1 MNNALN
7 HSLHNSLRSNEH
19 SNFQSTVS
27 VLAESRINQQNSQQS
42 KQQEKQQ
49 ALIHNMLS
57 SFTGHGLDD
66 LNNANLMSRVD
77 TKFILPISF
86 LAELLQQVKED
97 YTVLD
102 IDQKRI
108 FSYHNQYLDSDD
120 MRFYQDHHNGKL
132 NRFKIRRRNYLDTN
146 TEYLEVKFK
155 NNKKRTIKTR
165 IKLSEPVPNKMSK
178 QAIAQTT
185 TNDTCSQFISHEISN
200 KFDDA
205 FISQL
210 SVKQQGGYRRIAL
223 ANEQKAERLTLD
235 FDLWYKK
242 DEFNKAVQL
251 PGFFIAELKQNKK
264 SKRSPFYQLMTAN
277 NIAPVSFSKY
287 CIGCSL
293 LYGKQ
298 LKSNKFKSLL
308 SRINQFSQL
317 NLPQSQMSN

>member
-1 MNNALN
+1 MNNAI
-7 HSLHNSLRSNEH
+7 SNEH
-19 SNFQSTVS
+19 SNFQCTESA
-27 VLAESRINQQNSQQS
+27 LAESQIEYFPANSTAIDENKNNQQGAQQV
-42 KQQEKQQ
+42 
-49 ALIHNMLS
+49 LINNILS

-77 TKFILPISF
+77 TKFILPIHF
-86 LAELLQQVKED
+86 LTELLQQVKEN

-108 FSYHNQYLDSDD
+108 FSYHNQYLDSAD
-120 MRFYQDHHNGKL
+120 MCFYRDHHNGKL

-165 IKLSEPVPNKMSK
+165 IKLSK
-178 QAIAQTT
+178 QKTLQTSS
-185 TNDTCSQFISHEISN
+185 NNTCSQFISQEIGQ
-200 KFDDA
+200 KFDEN
-205 FISQL
+205 FIKQL
-210 SVKQQGGYRRIAL
+210 TIKQQSGYRRIAL

-242 DEFNKAVQL
+242 DEFNKAIQL

-277 NIAPVSFSKY
+277 HISPVSFSKY

-293 LYGKQ
+293 LYGNQ
-298 LKSNKFKSLL
+298 LKSNKFKAIL
-308 SRINQFSQL
+308 SRINQFSKINLQL
-317 NLPQSQMSN
+317 PQMSN